1 MRALWLGCFYLF
13 AATASAFAD
22 PPALPVITATPAMWT
37 VHGSRG
43 TAYLLGSIHILPEG
57 IDWKTPQLMAAFKSA
72 NTFVFEI
79 PMASSDLRMAGRV
92 LAQNELLPLSNS
104 LPSYFDSEMRA
115 EWRSAVANTHVHAE
129 ALVGLRPWAAAREL
143 RDAMSGDVPM
153 YAADGVDNMIDAMAE
168 KRGITDFR
176 AFETADFQVHVL
188 MGGATPDNEMSQLRD
203 AMREASTR
211 KIMPFD
217 KLLLAWET
225 GDVRTIA
232 AVNDTES
239 PEEHKAML
247 DDRNKAWVPQIE
259 KMLKEKRTFFVT
271 VGAAH
276 LAGPNGVPSLLRA
289 AGYKVDGP

>member
-1 MRALWLGCFYLF
+1 MRALWLGCFCLF
-13 AATASAFAD
+13 AATASALAD
-22 PPALPVITATPAMWT
+22 PPVLPTITATPAMWT
-37 VHGSRG
+37 VHGPRG
-43 TAYLLGSIHILPEG
+43 TAYLLGAVHILPEG
-57 IDWKTPQLMAAFKSA
+57 IDWKTPQLMTAFKSA

-153 YAADGVDNMIDAMAE
+153 YSADGVDNNIHAMAE

-188 MGGATPDNEMSQLRD
+188 MGNATPDNEMSQLRD

-217 KLLLAWET
+217 RLLLAWET
-225 GDVRTIA
+225 GDVKTIA
-232 AVNDTES
+232 AVNDAEP

-259 KMLKEKRTFFVT
+259 KMLKERRTFFIT

-276 LAGPNGVPSLLRA
+276 LAGANGVPNLLRA

>member
-1 MRALWLGCFYLF
+1 MRALWLGCFCLF
-13 AATASAFAD
+13 AATVSAFAD
-22 PPALPVITATPAMWT
+22 PPVLPVITATPAMWT

-43 TAYLLGSIHILPEG
+43 TAYLLGSVHVLPEG

-72 NTFVFEI
+72 NSFVFEI
-79 PMASSDLRMAGRV
+79 PMASSDRRMAGRM

-153 YAADGVDNMIDAMAE
+153 YAADGVDNNIDAMAE
-168 KRGITDFR
+168 ARGVTDFR

-211 KIMPFD
+211 KITPFD
-217 KLLLAWET
+217 TLLLAWET
-225 GDVRTIA
+225 GDVKTIA
-232 AVNDTES
+232 AINDAEP

-259 KMLKEKRTFFVT
+259 KMLKEKRTFFIT

-276 LAGPNGVPSLLRA
+276 LAGPNGVPNLLRA